1 MARTPKSKGAAKEA
15 IQPEAPSQIEGEAIT
30 EGAYVTPENVVQAI
44 EGAKEFAKGGVIE
57 PPQLIQVGEAE
68 EAQPP
73 LAPAPDIRT
82 MNEIY
87 VTIAPYSSAYKK
99 LSAEQHKNDPS
110 LARGAI
116 ILMGRQFDPQHN
128 YRVEKTPEV
137 DKLIKEGLLISM
149 TGSFRFRVR
158 DEPKAREVAEHADD

>member
-1 MARTPKSKGAAKEA
+1 MTRTPKSKGAAKEH
-15 IQPEAPSQIEGEAIT
+15 IEPEAPIEGPAIT
-30 EGAYVTPENVVQAI
+30 EGVYVTPDYVVQHI
-44 EGAKEFAKGGVIE
+44 EEK
-57 PPQLIQVGEAE
+57 AE

-82 MNEIY
+82 MSEIY
-87 VTIAPYSSAYKK
+87 VTIAPYSAAYKK

-116 ILMGRQFDPQHN
+116 ILMGKQFDPQHN
-128 YRVEKTPEV
+128 YRIEKTPEV

-149 TGSFRFRVR
+149 TGSFRFKVR
-158 DEPKAREVAEHADD
+158 DEPKAKVEGEEA